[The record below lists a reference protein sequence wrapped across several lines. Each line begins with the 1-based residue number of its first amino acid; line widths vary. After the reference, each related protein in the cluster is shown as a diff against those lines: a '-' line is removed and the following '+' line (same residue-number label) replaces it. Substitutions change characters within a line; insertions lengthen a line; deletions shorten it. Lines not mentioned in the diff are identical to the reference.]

1 MLKNDGWEA
10 ISYLNAESVQ
20 RPDLIISDIEMPN
33 MDGFQLI
40 NAIRKEKRYV
50 NVPILVISAHAE
62 NHLKLMEDE
71 AIQGFITKPFQDND
85 LIVQVNYLLEN

>member
-1 MLKNDGWEA
+1 MKKQQHDYFDIMGAYSQLMYNGG
-10 ISYLNAESVQ
+10 IGSLMNAMCVH
-20 RPDLIISDIEMPN
+20 SD
-33 MDGFQLI
+33 
-40 NAIRKEKRYV
+40 AIRKEKRYT